1 MYTDS
6 GEIGYGLTGGQ
17 FLPHSVVTALENDFL
32 DVVEGLDPRDTEMI
46 HEKIWWELNQRSMTG
61 VVSLALSA
69 LDIACWDIRGKMEGR
84 TVAQLLGGAGIGHQF
99 MLLWVSRYDM
109 DQLVEAAILQVNS
122 GIKG

>member
-32 DVVEGLDPRDTEMI
+32 NVVEGLDPRDTEMI

-84 TVAQLLGGAGIGHQF
+84 TVAQPSRWLQGLGTN
-99 MLLWVSRYDM
+99 LCYVWVSHAM
-109 DQLVEAAILQVNS
+109 TWINLLKQLFYKLTAV
-122 GIKG
+122 